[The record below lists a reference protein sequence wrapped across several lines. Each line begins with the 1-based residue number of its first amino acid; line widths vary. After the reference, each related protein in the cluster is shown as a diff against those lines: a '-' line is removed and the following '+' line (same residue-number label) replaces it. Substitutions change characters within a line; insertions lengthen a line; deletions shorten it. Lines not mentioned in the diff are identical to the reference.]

1 VACSAGEGFPRRRR
15 TRSKEIVTR
24 HLFHRGRSSKL
35 FAPLALQ
42 FRCDEMEEHATID
55 DAAAAGF
62 RDDRA
67 EGGIVDLLPIVDGEF
82 TSDDDVGFYEKFING
97 GQFV

>member
-1 VACSAGEGFPRRRR
+1 
-15 TRSKEIVTR
+15 
-24 HLFHRGRSSKL
+24 
-35 FAPLALQ
+35 
-42 FRCDEMEEHATID
+42 MEEHATID